1 MLKSYTIIST
11 HIALLMALFSAQLH
25 ADAVKPNIIFI
36 LTDDHGYAD
45 LGCQGIV
52 DDVKTPFIDELAA
65 GGVRMTNGYSTAP
78 QCSPSRAGLTVGDGK
93 FKGRTKSQSE
103 GYNE

>member
-1 MLKSYTIIST
+1 MESLKKIPTRF
-11 HIALLMALFSAQLH
+11 ALLFALLSVQLY
-25 ADAVKPNIIFI
+25 AVKPNIIFI

-78 QCSPSRAGLTVGDGK
+78 QCSPSRAGLMT
-93 FKGRTKSQSE
+93 GR
-103 GYNE
+103 